1 MSYASSI
8 LELQGQSDL
17 FHHGVITKLFPTNN
31 MGFVLTEGGHEVPF
45 SYELV
50 ILLGDVQKPGA
61 LKEGMEVGYDL
72 TWTSKGLRISKIKVF
87 SLVPAL
93 ERSANLEGQGSQSQ
107 NLPAENL
114 PDKNS

>member
-1 MSYASSI
+1 MSDSSSNP
-8 LELQGQSDL
+8 EQQAEPDL

-31 MGFVLTEGGHEVPF
+31 MGFVRTEGGHEVPF

-50 ILLGDVQKPGA
+50 ILLGDVQKPGE

-87 SLVPAL
+87 SRAPAP
-93 ERSANLEGQGSQSQ
+93 ERSANLEGQGSQGQ
-107 NLPAENL
+107 DLPAENL
-114 PDKNS
+114 PHKDS

>member
-1 MSYASSI
+1 
-8 LELQGQSDL
+8 
-17 FHHGVITKLFPTNN
+17 
-31 MGFVLTEGGHEVPF
+31 MGFVRTEGGHEVPF

-50 ILLGDVQKPGA
+50 ILLGDVQKPGE

-72 TWTSKGLRISKIKVF
+72 TWTSKGQRVCKIKVG
-87 SLVPAL
+87 SPVPGP
-93 ERSANLEGQGSQSQ
+93 NLEGQSGEGE